1 MNTSL
6 GPGPSDTRP
15 GEGPPGDRSSE
26 NQSENQRRDIRLY
39 LDNVTE
45 ESFRAEADHHGVS
58 FSAYVRVVGR
68 VISEWYK
75 SPFERPVEDLRTAVS
90 RIIQESDGKV

>member
-1 MNTSL
+1 M
-6 GPGPSDTRP
+6 
-15 GEGPPGDRSSE
+15 
-26 NQSENQRRDIRLY
+26 RLY

-45 ESFRAEADHHGVS
+45 ESFRTEANVHGLS

-75 SPFERPVEDLRTAVS
+75 SPFERPVEDLRTAVA
-90 RIIQESDGKV
+90 RILKESDGKV

>member
-26 NQSENQRRDIRLY
+26 QRYDVRLY

-45 ESFRAEADHHGVS
+45 ESFRAEADVHGLS